1 MGTVNTNDP
10 VVIAG
15 QLIMEALGP
24 YFKGP
29 KRAERMKKAADDAI
43 NAIVHLIKT
52 TPATQKGRL
61 GATVMTE
68 TASTRNPSTGQHNV
82 PPRTM

>member
-1 MGTVNTNDP
+1 MTTTNTNDP
-10 VVIAG
+10 VEIAR
-15 QLIMEALGP
+15 QLIRDSLSP

-29 KRAERMKKAADDAI
+29 KRAERMQNAANDI
-43 NAIVHLIKT
+43 VEAIVHLIQT

-68 TASTRNPSTGQHNV
+68 TASTRNPQTGKHNV
-82 PPRTM
+82 PPRVM